1 MEHDSQNLGIA
12 PISEDMQPALRKRR
26 ALWIGFA
33 AVFLP
38 LIALLVVQY
47 VWLVDL
53 ERNSTIARQATLE
66 NYLGTI
72 DKEVR
77 YIYATKAERALNLP
91 ATIFSRDHFHKTGY
105 YLKKTKVEGVKR
117 LFVADLATEWG
128 KIYFY
133 NSENHSMYKPEFTA
147 ESRAVQAAVSPWQIL
162 SKKGGEI
169 DTSKLSVDERDP
181 RYRIIL
187 NPITDPETEKL
198 VGLAGM
204 IVDPDYFRCSVLPE
218 AISYALHSMADSEDL
233 AVTVRRGDGS
243 LVLPEEGIEEGD
255 DQTTKMLSFVFT
267 DWELG
272 LRSRAETPAQLARAN
287 FWFNVILSGVLAMVL
302 LGGIVLALRMA
313 SREMKLSEMKSD
325 FVSNVSHELRT
336 PLASIRVFGE
346 FMRLGRVKEQDK
358 VLEYGEYIETESR
371 RLTQLIDNIL
381 DFSKIESGRKVYQFE
396 VGDLGEVVSDALETF
411 EIRLRHKGFE
421 VDFQKPLAPLPVVRM
436 DPGAIGQAVCN
447 LLDNA
452 VKYSNGTHTIGVAVK
467 KVDEEIVVSVSDHG
481 IGISPDEQE
490 RIFDRFHRV
499 STGLVHD
506 VKGSGLG
513 LSIVQH
519 VVQAH
524 KGRITL
530 DSELG
535 EGSTFSIHIPFHR
548 DAGSTAKEA
557 DEGGLVPDSGRQP
570 VR

>member
-1 MEHDSQNLGIA
+1 MSHKPRASGIG
-12 PISEDMQPALRKRR
+12 PLSPERQPLRKRR
-26 ALWIGFA
+26 ALWIGFG
-33 AVFLP
+33 AVFVP
-38 LIALLVVQY
+38 LIVLLVVQY
-47 VWLVDL
+47 IWLVDL
-53 ERNSTIARQATLE
+53 ERNSTIARQATLD

-77 YIYATKAERALNLP
+77 YIYASMAERALNLP
-91 ATIFSRDHFHKTGY
+91 ASVFSRDHFHKTGY
-105 YLKKTKVEGVKR
+105 YLKKTNVEGIKR
-117 LFVADLATEWG
+117 LFVADLKTEWG
-128 KIYFY
+128 QIYFY
-133 NSENHSMYKPEFTA
+133 NSENHSMYKPDFTA

-169 DTSKLSVDERDP
+169 EASKLSVDERDP

-204 IVDPDYFRCSVLPE
+204 IVDPDHFRCAVLPE
-218 AISYALHSMADSEDL
+218 AISYALHSMADSDKI

-243 LVLPEEGIEEGD
+243 LVLPEEGIEEGE
-255 DQTTKMLSFVFT
+255 DQTTKTFSFVFT

-287 FWFNVILSGVLAMVL
+287 FWFNVMVSGILALVL
-302 LGGIVLALRMA
+302 LGGIVLALRTA

-346 FMRLGRVKEQDK
+346 FMRLGRVTERDK

-396 VGDLGEVVSDALETF
+396 IGDLAEVVADALETF
-411 EIRLRHKGFE
+411 EVRLKHKGFE
-421 VDFQKPLAPLPVVRM
+421 VDFQKPLAPLPPVRM

-452 VKYSNGTHTIGVAVK
+452 VKYSNGTNTIGVAVTRDK
-467 KVDEEIVVSVSDHG
+467 GEVVVSVSDQG
-481 IGISPDEQE
+481 IGISPDEQD

-524 KGRITL
+524 KGRISVE
-530 DSELG
+530 SELG
-535 EGSTFSIHIPFHR
+535 EGSTFSLHIPVHKQPGSALEE
-548 DAGSTAKEA
+548 AGE
-557 DEGGLVPDSGRQP
+557 GLVPESGRQP